1 MITAMIKKLLLFA
14 FAWALSIS
22 FAFGQTD
29 FKLMFYN
36 VLNFPLEDAVPN
48 RIDDLEFILD
58 DYRPDIFMVCELNN
72 SSGAMTIFNTLQSIN
87 PNYQS
92 ATFEFNTSDD
102 NIGNQNDLQQLIYF
116 DSTKFILESQDIV
129 TTIFRDFNH
138 YRLKINSVEQVTTPI
153 IIDFFVCHLKAS
165 SGSSNQQSRLEMVE
179 DLVIYLE
186 DFPEDSNVVLAG
198 DFNVYTNSEPAFQ
211 RLIDPSNNIVFIDP
225 ANRIGSWHNNSSY
238 VDVMTQSTRTQTG
251 LGGTTGG
258 FDDRFDFIMTSENMT
273 TNPNLSFI
281 AGSYDVY
288 GNNENTNCYNQS
300 INSSDC
306 AGSDFSFATRDA
318 LHNFSDHLP
327 VTLELQTNQSLS
339 IPEFNTSEMI
349 TILGSNVVDN
359 TLKLKVDLRLQNELE
374 LLIFNSLGQVVKT
387 VDVNNTLIYIDASQI
402 SSGIYYI
409 TSSKFQFK
417 PLKIVV
423 TH

>member
-1 MITAMIKKLLLFA
+1 MIKKLLLFV
-14 FAWALSIS
+14 FTCVLSIS
-22 FAFGQTD
+22 SAFGQAD

-36 VLNFPLEDAVPN
+36 VLNFPLENAVPN
-48 RIDDLEFILD
+48 RINDLEFILE

-72 SSGAMTIFNTLQSIN
+72 ISGAMTILSTLQNIN
-87 PNYQS
+87 PDYQS
-92 ATFEFNTSDD
+92 ATFTLNTSDD
-102 NIGNQNDLQQLIYF
+102 NIGNQNDLQQFIYF
-116 DSTKFILESQDIV
+116 DSTKFILESQNVV
-129 TTIFRDFNH
+129 TTLFRDFNH
-138 YRLKINSVEQVTTPI
+138 YQLKINSVEQVTTPI

-165 SGSSNQQSRLEMVE
+165 SGTSNQQSRLAMVE
-179 DLVIYLE
+179 DLFNYIDTL
-186 DFPEDSNVVLAG
+186 PTGSNIVLAG

-211 RLIDPSNNIVFIDP
+211 KLIDPTNSIVLIDP
-225 ANRIGSWHNNSSY
+225 ADRIGSWHNNSNY

-288 GNNENTNCYNQS
+288 GNNENTDCYNQS
-300 INSSDC
+300 INSFDC
-306 AGSDFSFATRDA
+306 SGTDFSFATRDA

-349 TILGSNVVDN
+349 TILGSNVIDN
-359 TLKLKVDLRLQNELE
+359 TLKIQVDLRLQNELE
-374 LLIFNSLGQVVKT
+374 LYIFNSLGQVVKT
-387 VDVNNTLIYIDASQI
+387 VDVNNTLISIDASRI
-402 SSGIYYI
+402 SNGIYYI

-417 PLKIVV
+417 PLKFVV
-423 TH
+423 NH